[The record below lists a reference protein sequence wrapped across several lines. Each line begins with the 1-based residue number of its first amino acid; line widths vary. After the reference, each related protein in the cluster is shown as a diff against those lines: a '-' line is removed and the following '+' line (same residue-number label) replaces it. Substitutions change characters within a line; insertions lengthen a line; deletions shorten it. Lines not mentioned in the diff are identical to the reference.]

1 MAYDNFNSH
10 LGFGAHT
17 FAISHPDVT
26 VMLFSA
32 ATTFNCLLDDPLGY
46 RFKPSD
52 SRAAGGGIWHDHL
65 HPTSKVHGYIANN
78 LAALLG
84 SVEMYQSASEQKEG

>member
-17 FAISHPDVT
+17 FARSHPGIT
-26 VMLFSA
+26 VILFSA
-32 ATTFNCLLDDPLGY
+32 ATTFNYLLEDPLGHG
-46 RFKPSD
+46 FKPSD

-65 HPTSKVHGYIANN
+65 HPTSKVHGYVAND

-84 SVEMYQSASEQKEG
+84 SVERCQSASEQKEG